1 MKVERQSLKHLEKLR
16 TALNNAQ
23 DEIMSLY
30 RMGLPLVDAFDNRLY
45 LEYWDNKL
53 GELRRSVES
62 QIYAK
67 KVELEV

>member
-1 MKVERQSLKHLEKLR
+1 
-16 TALNNAQ
+16 
-23 DEIMSLY
+23 
-30 RMGLPLVDAFDNRLY
+30 MGLPLVDAFDNRLD

-53 GELRRSVES
+53 GELLRSVES

>member
-1 MKVERQSLKHLEKLR
+1 MKVERQSLKHLKKLR
-16 TALNNAQ
+16 TDLNNAQ

-30 RMGLPLVDAFDNRLY
+30 RMGLPLVDAFDNRLD

-53 GELRRSVES
+53 GELIGSVED